1 MKSNYVSKKNMI
13 YKFYAEFI
21 KNHSHNAENLSQK
34 DELGVIHIL
43 SILLQENVAFEDDKK
58 KHRILK
64 RNINNLIKTY
74 TRKLFNLVSNK
85 PEFKKLILVLQEAGL
100 ITEMIESYPTL
111 NRSKEAYETRV
122 RNIIQANNQ

>member
-1 MKSNYVSKKNMI
+1 MI

-21 KNHSHNAENLSQK
+21 KNHSLNAKNLSQK
-34 DELGVIHIL
+34 DEFGVIHIL

-85 PEFKKLILVLQEAGL
+85 PEFKKLILVLHEAGL

-111 NRSKEAYETRV
+111 NRCKQAYETRV